1 MELLSFRY
9 RDGSGQERDWTLK
22 RWKESGKYLTGFS
35 THDDKYRTFR
45 KDRVLEFLDGSDSV
59 LLQPF
64 IDPPPPISAKPDVLF
79 TGFLKAR
86 RAELEAI
93 AADAGMR
100 VRKTVT
106 RDLVF
111 LCCGPNAGP
120 TKVEGAREK
129 GAFIMFEESFLEM
142 LETGE
147 LADTELFIDY
157 KLT

>member
-1 MELLSFRY
+1 MELLTFRY
-9 RDGSGQERDWTLK
+9 RDGSGQEKDWALK
-22 RWKESGKYLTGFS
+22 KAKESGKYLTGFS
-35 THDDKYRTFR
+35 THDGKYRTFR
-45 KDRVLEFLDGSDSV
+45 KDRVVEYLDGSASV

-93 AADAGMR
+93 AAAAGMR

-106 RDLVF
+106 KDLIY

-120 TKVEGAREK
+120 TKIEGAREK
-129 GAFIMFEESFLEM
+129 GAFILFEESFLGM

-147 LADTELFIDY
+147 LVGDLEL
-157 KLT
+157 